1 MAGMNAVLRMDHVSF
16 SHAGRVVLH
25 DLSFG
30 IRAGEMTALLGHN
43 GAGKTTLLRLLL
55 GLTRPGSGQVLLEGR
70 PMQAWSRREVAR
82 RIAYVPQGHV
92 PLFPYSVR
100 DIVGMGRLA
109 ETPFAP
115 GLHRHDREEVTH
127 ALHALGITHLAERP
141 YTELSGGE
149 RQAALLAR
157 ALAQGARTLILDE
170 PETGLDYGQKQR
182 LYALLRTLATQGH
195 AIVAT
200 THDPLAA
207 ARVFDR
213 AIALRQGR
221 IMADGPAADM
231 LEPPMLERLYA
242 PRETGAQ
249 E

>member
-1 MAGMNAVLRMDHVSF
+1 MKAVLRMDHVSF
-16 SHAGRVVLH
+16 RHAGRTVLH

-30 IRAGEMTALLGHN
+30 IRAGEMTALLGPN

-55 GLTRPGSGQVLLEGR
+55 GLARPDAGQVLLDGQ

-82 RIAYVPQGHV
+82 RIAHVPQGHV

-109 ETPFAP
+109 ETPFALNL
-115 GLHRHDREEVTH
+115 GRHDRDEVTH
-127 ALHALGITHLAERP
+127 ALHALGIIHLADRP

-182 LYALLRTLATQGH
+182 LYALLHRLASQGH

-221 IMADGPAADM
+221 IMADGPAADV
-231 LEPPMLERLYA
+231 LDAPMLEQLYA
-242 PRETGAQ
+242 PRETGPQ